1 MDGWMER
8 CKYGE
13 RRWLDSLGDG
23 FDMTPPLKYLPIKE
37 DG

>member
-23 FDMTPPLKYLPIKE
+23 FDMTPALKYLPIKE